1 VILSSVMLLR
11 HLGETEAAA
20 RVERAVAAT
29 LADAAN
35 HTRDLGGSA
44 GTDAFTRAVTSRLQ

>member
-1 VILSSVMLLR
+1 MLLR
-11 HLGETEAAA
+11 HLGEVAAA
-20 RVERAVAAT
+20 ERVERAVAGA

-44 GTDAFTRAVTSRLQ
+44 STDAFTRAVTSRL